1 MPYMKKRVRGACFE
15 RKCDEEIVRKTVD
28 RGNREG
34 EINQP
39 VIIY

>member
-1 MPYMKKRVRGACFE
+1 MKMKRLRE
-15 RKCDEEIVRKTVD
+15 RKGESD

>member
-1 MPYMKKRVRGACFE
+1 MSFE
-15 RKCDEEIVRKTVD
+15 RKCDEEIVRERKGESD